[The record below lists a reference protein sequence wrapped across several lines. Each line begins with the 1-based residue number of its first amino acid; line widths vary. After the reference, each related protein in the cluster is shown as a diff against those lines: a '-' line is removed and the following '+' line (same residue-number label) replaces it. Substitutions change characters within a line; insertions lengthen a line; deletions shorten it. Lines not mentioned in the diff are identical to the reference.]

1 MAKGTILEEVIA
13 AAPNRR
19 RFLSKIAVASAGAA
33 ALGAGLMEGQT
44 TTTPPTD
51 ADILNFALN
60 LEYLEAEFYTVATTG
75 KTIDQLGIS
84 ITGSGNQGAATGG
97 KMVNLTNSSFPTGAI
112 AMEIAADERSHV
124 TLIQQA
130 LTAAGAQPIAQ
141 PAINL
146 DALGIGFGSLAE
158 FLTLAR
164 AFEDV
169 GVTAYAGAA
178 PLISDKGILGYAA
191 RILAAEAE
199 HASNIRL
206 QVAQL
211 GIPTTLLDGVDI
223 LPPPSGQNYFSLN
236 SVGLAQTRTPG
247 QVLYIVYGSMAN
259 VTSGGFFPNG
269 VNGAINTSSAGV
281 SITNITNAIVTPTAL
296 TTTSASVVLD
306 GSASTSASG
315 SLSYLYMVVPG
326 GLQPALLQTPTNPK
340 VTVDFVNGPGVYLV
354 QLIVTDASGTT
365 SKSAVV
371 MLNYQPSGTTSP
383 SQ

>member
-1 MAKGTILEEVIA
+1 MANGHILEEAIA
-13 AAPNRR
+13 AASNRR

-44 TTTPPTD
+44 SAPTD

-75 KTIDQLGIS
+75 QTIDQMGVTIS
-84 ITGSGNQGAATGG
+84 GSGNQGAATGG
-97 KMVNLTNSSFPTGAI
+97 SMVDFSNSLFPTAAI
-112 AMEIAADERSHV
+112 ANQIAADERSHV

-146 DALGIGFGSLAE
+146 NALGIGFASVAQ

-178 PLISDKGILGYAA
+178 PLISSKTVLGYAA
-191 RILAAEAE
+191 QILGTEAE

-211 GIPTTLLDGVDI
+211 GVSTTLLDGVDV
-223 LPPPSGQNYFSLN
+223 LPPPSGQNYFSVD
-236 SVGLAQTRTPG
+236 STGLVQTRTPG
-247 QVLYIVYGSMAN
+247 QVLYIVYGFMAN

-269 VNGAINTSSAGV
+269 VNGTINTSSAGV
-281 SITNITNAIVTPTAL
+281 SITNVTNAIVTPTSM
-296 TTTSASVVLD
+296 TTNQPSVVLNA
-306 GSASTSASG
+306 SASTSGSG
-315 SLSYLYMVVPG
+315 SLTYLFMVVPG
-326 GLQPALLQTPTNPK
+326 GLVPALLQTPTNPMA
-340 VTVDFVNGPGVYLV
+340 TVDFVNGPGTYLV
-354 QLIVTDASGTT
+354 QLIVTDAKGNT
-365 SKSAVV
+365 SKSQVV
-371 MLNYQPSGTTSP
+371 TLNYQP
-383 SQ
+383 

>member
-1 MAKGTILEEVIA
+1 
-13 AAPNRR
+13 
-19 RFLSKIAVASAGAA
+19 
-33 ALGAGLMEGQT
+33 
-44 TTTPPTD
+44 
-51 ADILNFALN
+51 
-60 LEYLEAEFYTVATTG
+60 
-75 KTIDQLGIS
+75 
-84 ITGSGNQGAATGG
+84 
-97 KMVNLTNSSFPTGAI
+97 
-112 AMEIAADERSHV
+112 
-124 TLIQQA
+124 
-130 LTAAGAQPIAQ
+130 
-141 PAINL
+141 
-146 DALGIGFGSLAE
+146 
-158 FLTLAR
+158 
-164 AFEDV
+164 
-169 GVTAYAGAA
+169 
-178 PLISDKGILGYAA
+178 
-191 RILAAEAE
+191 
-199 HASNIRL
+199 
-206 QVAQL
+206 
-211 GIPTTLLDGVDI
+211 
-223 LPPPSGQNYFSLN
+223 
-236 SVGLAQTRTPG
+236 
-247 QVLYIVYGSMAN
+247 MAN

>member
-1 MAKGTILEEVIA
+1 MAKRHIIEEVIA
-13 AAPNRR
+13 EAPNRR
-19 RFLSKIAVASAGAA
+19 RFLTKIALASAGVAA
-33 ALGAGLMEGQT
+33 MGAGLKAQT
-44 TTTPPTD
+44 SAPTD

-97 KMVNLTNSSFPTGAI
+97 KMVNLTNSSFPTSAI

-146 DALGIGFGSLAE
+146 NALGIGFGSLAE

-178 PLISDKGILGYAA
+178 PLISSKTILGYAA

-199 HASNIRL
+199 HVSNIRL

-236 SVGLAQTRTPG
+236 SMALAQTRTPG

-269 VNGAINTSSAGV
+269 VNGTINMSSAGV
-281 SITNITNAIVTPTAL
+281 SITNITNAIVTPATL
-296 TTTSASVVLD
+296 TTSSASVVLD

-315 SLSYLYMVVPG
+315 SLSYLYMVAPG
-326 GLQPALLQTPTNPK
+326 GLQAALLQTSTNPK
-340 VTVDFVNGPGVYLV
+340 VTVEFVNGPGVYLV
-354 QLIVTDASGTT
+354 QLIVTDASGTV

-371 MLNYQPSGTTSP
+371 MLNYQPSGTTST

>member
-1 MAKGTILEEVIA
+1 MAKGRILEEAIA
-13 AAPNRR
+13 AASNRR

-44 TTTPPTD
+44 AAAPTD

-75 KTIDQLGIS
+75 KTIDQMGVS
-84 ITGSGNQGAATGG
+84 IAGTGTQGAASGG
-97 KMVNLTNSSFPTGAI
+97 KMVNLTNSSFPTAAI
-112 AMEIAADERSHV
+112 ANEIAEDERSHV

-130 LTAAGAQPIAQ
+130 LTAAGAQPVAQ

-146 DALGIGFGSLAE
+146 DALGIGFGSVAE

-178 PLISDKGILGYAA
+178 PLISDKSVLGYAA

-199 HASNIRL
+199 HAANIRL

-211 GIPTTLLDGVDI
+211 GIPTSLLDGADI

-236 SVGLAQTRTPG
+236 GMALAQTRTPG
-247 QVLYIVYGSMAN
+247 QVLFIVYGGMSN
-259 VTSGGFFPNG
+259 VTAGGFFPNG
-269 VNGAINTSSAGV
+269 VNGTLNTSSAGV
-281 SITNITNAIVTPTAL
+281 SITNITNAVVTPTSL
-296 TTTSASVVLD
+296 TTTQSSVTLD
-306 GSASTSASG
+306 GSASTSGSG
-315 SLSYLYMVVPG
+315 NLKYLFMVLPG
-326 GLQPALLQTPTNPK
+326 GLQPALLQSPTNPK
-340 VTVDFVNGPGVYLV
+340 ATVEFVSGPGTYLV
-354 QLIVTDASGTT
+354 QLIVTDSSGATA
-365 SKSAVV
+365 KSGVV
-371 MLNYQPSGTTSP
+371 TLTYQP
-383 SQ
+383 